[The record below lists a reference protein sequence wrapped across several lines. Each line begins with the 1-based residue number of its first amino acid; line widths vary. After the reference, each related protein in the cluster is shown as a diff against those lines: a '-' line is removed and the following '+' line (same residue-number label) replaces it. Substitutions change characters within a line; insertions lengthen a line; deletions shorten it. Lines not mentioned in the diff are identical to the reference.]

1 MSLDEVSDGRKSI
14 LVITDAYTKY
24 AKAIPTK
31 NQIAV
36 IVSQILMNEW
46 VFNFGTPEKEG
57 IFKQKLHRS
66 YTIYLE
72 YRSRSSPYNPQGN

>member
-36 IVSQILMNEW
+36 IVSQILMNVW
-46 VFNFGTPEKEG
+46 VFNFGTPEKIYIDQGRNFQAEVAQELYNLFG
-57 IFKQKLHRS
+57 IS
-66 YTIYLE
+66 
-72 YRSRSSPYNPQGN
+72 